1 MNVIS
6 MVHKVHFIANPVV
19 RESSLPYLSFAAN
32 DAAEFVR
39 VSAFD
44 QLDRALKGYVTGR
57 RQQEMNVFGHNNE
70 RVQLVPSLA
79 TISVKRFQ
87 EKADVGFHDE
97 QPPALPCREG
107 HKISSGRGDESS
119 RFQSKPQRLEA
130 ASFAETKSARVE
142 LVPFPVIFVA
152 KVLVLGKGFK
162 ARYILPNGGHSALN
176 VATTRSLSS
185 NRWIRY

>member
-44 QLDRALKGYVTGR
+44 QLDRALKAYVTGR

-70 RVQLVPSLA
+70 GVQFVPSLA
-79 TISVKRFQ
+79 TISVKRLQ
-87 EKADVGFHDE
+87 EEPHVRFDNE
-97 QPPALPCREG
+97 QSATLQCRER
-107 HKISSGRGDESS
+107 HEISARRGDESS

-130 ASFAETKSARVE
+130 ASFAETNSARVE

-162 ARYILPNGGHSALN
+162 ARYILPNGGHSVLN

-185 NRWIRY
+185 IRWMCH